1 MALGTASPAHA
12 ARPALVRRPE
22 GLSLWQEAWR
32 RLRQNRPA
40 LLALGYLG
48 TLALLALLTP
58 LLPLQSPQLQR
69 LTRQDQFQP
78 PNLRPV
84 RLQLRLEQ
92 VLAFERELANLSQ
105 AARAAPLGQR
115 ARLYE
120 EIRQR
125 QQEHPL
131 DRYWN
136 APGGLTRWM
145 LKGRLWLFGGWC
157 LPSLCGTD
165 ELGRDVLARLAWGAR
180 VSLLV
185 GLVATLVS
193 LAIGVTYGALAGYL
207 GGWLD
212 AAMMRLVDVL
222 YSIPFI
228 FVVIFLISVLNE
240 EALQQRLARYGIG
253 QITIFYLVIGALYWL
268 TMARVVRAQVL
279 SLKHELFVDA
289 ARSLGA
295 GHARI
300 IFRHLVPNVLG
311 VVIVYLTLTIPSV
324 MLFEAFLSFLGL
336 GVQPPDVSWGLLVNE
351 GMRVITPIQTYWWLV
366 LFPGLALAATLWALN
381 FLGDGL
387 RDALDPRLRG
397 R

>member
-1 MALGTASPAHA
+1 MAAGTQAAAQA
-12 ARPALVRRPE
+12 ARPAPAGRAE
-22 GLSLWQEAWR
+22 GLSLWQDAWR

-40 LLALGYLG
+40 LGALGYLG
-48 TLALLALLTP
+48 TLALVALLTP

-84 RLQLRLEQ
+84 RLELRLAQ
-92 VLAFERELANLSQ
+92 VLAFERELAELRR
-105 AARAAPLGQR
+105 AARAAPADKR
-115 ARLYE
+115 RRLE
-120 EIRQR
+120 EELDQRQR
-125 QQEHPL
+125 QHPL
-131 DRYWN
+131 LRYWN
-136 APGGLTRWM
+136 APSGLTRWM
-145 LKGRLWLFGGWC
+145 LKGRLWLFGDWC

-180 VSLLV
+180 VSLVV

-193 LAIGVTYGALAGYL
+193 LAIGVTYGAVAGYV

-240 EALQQRLARYGIG
+240 ESLQQRLARYGIG

-366 LFPGLALAATLWALN
+366 LFPGLALALTLWALN

>member
-1 MALGTASPAHA
+1 MAVGTNSPAPA
-12 ARPALVRRPE
+12 AASVPAGASE
-22 GLSLWQEAWR
+22 GLSLWQDAWR
-32 RLRQNRPA
+32 RLRKNRPA
-40 LLALGYLG
+40 LVALAYLAA
-48 TLALLALLTP
+48 LALLAVLTP

-69 LTRQDQFQP
+69 LTRHDQFQP

-84 RLQLRLEQ
+84 RLGLDLAQ
-92 VLAFERELANLSQ
+92 VRALERELNELRR
-105 AARAAPLGQR
+105 AARQAPPEER
-115 ARLYE
+115 RRLE
-120 EIRQR
+120 EELRQR
-125 QQEHPL
+125 QRQHPL

-136 APGGLTRWM
+136 SPGGLTRWM
-145 LKGRLWLFGGWC
+145 LQARLWLFGDWC

-180 VSLLV
+180 VSLVV

-193 LAIGVTYGALAGYL
+193 LAIGVTYGAIAGYV

-222 YSIPFI
+222 YAIPFI

-240 EALQQRLARYGIG
+240 ETFQQRLARYGIG

-268 TMARVVRAQVL
+268 TMARAVRAQVL

-366 LFPGLALAATLWALN
+366 LFPGLVLALTLWALN